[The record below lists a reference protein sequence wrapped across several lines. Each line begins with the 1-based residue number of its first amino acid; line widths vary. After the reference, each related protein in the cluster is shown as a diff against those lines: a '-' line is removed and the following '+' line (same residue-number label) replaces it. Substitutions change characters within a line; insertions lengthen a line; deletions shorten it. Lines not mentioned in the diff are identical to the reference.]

1 MGKSLGDNKDERDG
15 YSNDVVA
22 RKGRQMLVSSLLFN
36 VGVGN
41 GAGRREDRSG
51 KMNRRDSRYGFETR
65 SLTARSVATAT
76 LTFYVVDPSALFT
89 RLRAGYGAAG
99 EITSNDQTSCLMVR
113 DSWFRPG
120 V

>member
-65 SLTARSVATAT
+65 LLIRSLGRRGGRHRT
-76 LTFYVVDPSALFT
+76 
-89 RLRAGYGAAG
+89 
-99 EITSNDQTSCLMVR
+99 NDQTSCLMVR

-120 V
+120 A

>member
-1 MGKSLGDNKDERDG
+1 MRKSLRDNKDERDG

-65 SLTARSVATAT
+65 LLIRSLGRRGDLCLLCRGS
-76 LTFYVVDPSALFT
+76 LSSIHLPSR
-89 RLRAGYGAAG
+89 RLRRGGRNHT
-99 EITSNDQTSCLMVR
+99 E
-113 DSWFRPG
+113 
-120 V
+120 

>member
-1 MGKSLGDNKDERDG
+1 MRKSLRDNKDERDG

-22 RKGRQMLVSSLLFN
+22 RKGRQMLVFSLLFN

-65 SLTARSVATAT
+65 SLTARSVAAAT
-76 LTFYVVDPSALFT
+76 FTFYVADPLSSIHEFT
-89 RLRAGYGAAG
+89 LMIKQVASWCLTVGPVPVCDVKRATCKFG
-99 EITSNDQTSCLMVR
+99 
-113 DSWFRPG
+113 
-120 V
+120 

>member
-1 MGKSLGDNKDERDG
+1 M
-15 YSNDVVA
+15 A

-65 SLTARSVATAT
+65 LLPRSLAAAVAGFA
-76 LTFYVVDPSALFT
+76 FYVADPLSSIHKST
-89 RLRAGYGAAG
+89 P
-99 EITSNDQTSCLMVR
+99 E
-113 DSWFRPG
+113 
-120 V
+120 